1 MYDRKENMTQN
12 PRLIL
17 PVAPPGAGKSY
28 TACKLCQVGLLQP
41 EDVVEPDYYRWLL
54 TGDRANQ
61 ESNKTVFDI
70 VNAIVLSRLNYG
82 MNVYLDAT
90 NINSSHRIALLDKV
104 RVLPSEVQLIVLIS
118 GENLETLKR
127 WNENR
132 PYPVPQRVLQR
143 MWKGS
148 QEFQIESLK
157 KYKPLVYSIEDA
169 LTWEEI
175 P

>member
-1 MYDRKENMTQN
+1 MNN

-28 TACKLCQVGLLQP
+28 TARKLVKVGLLQP

-61 ESNKTVFDI
+61 QSNKTVFDI
-70 VNAIVLSRLNYG
+70 VNAIALNRLNYG

-90 NINSSHRIALLDKV
+90 NINSTHRVALLE
-104 RVLPSEVQLIVLIS
+104 RVATLPTEVKLIVLMS
-118 GENLETLKR
+118 GENLETLQL
-127 WNENR
+127 WNQDR

-169 LTWEEI
+169 LIWEEI